1 MNHRKYLRVSLR
13 FIPVTCMVLS
23 ALLVC
28 AQGSTEE
35 KKHRYKPEQFESEA
49 RAEWQKVDKVVEALG
64 LEKGACVA
72 DIGGGS
78 GYFSRPLAKTVGREG
93 VVYCC
98 DIATNLMEYLQESAK
113 KERLENIVTVFSAL
127 DRPMLPP
134 ASVDLIFLCNT
145 NHHLDKR
152 VAYYKGLLKNIRPGG
167 RLAVVDWTNKERKV
181 GPPVGHSHARAQV
194 VEEMRQAGWELQKEH
209 TFLDYQY
216 FLVFEPK
223 GK

>member
-1 MNHRKYLRVSLR
+1 MICRNNLRVSLR
-13 FIPVTCMVLS
+13 LIPLTFTLLS
-23 ALLVC
+23 ALVVC
-28 AQGSTEE
+28 GQGSSEE
-35 KKHRYKPEQFESEA
+35 KKHRYKPEQFENEA
-49 RAEWQKVDKVVEALG
+49 RAEWQKVEKVIDALG
-64 LEKGACVA
+64 LRKGDRVA

-78 GYFSRPLAKTVGREG
+78 GYFSRSLAKTVGREG

-98 DIATNLMEYLQESAK
+98 DIATNLMEYLQESAR

-145 NHHLDKR
+145 NHHLDNR
-152 VAYYKGLLKNIRPGG
+152 VAYYKGLLKNVRPGG

-194 VEEMRQAGWELQKEH
+194 VEEMRKAGWELQKEH
-209 TFLDYQY
+209 RFLEYQY
-216 FLVFEPK
+216 FLVFTPK
-223 GK
+223 HE